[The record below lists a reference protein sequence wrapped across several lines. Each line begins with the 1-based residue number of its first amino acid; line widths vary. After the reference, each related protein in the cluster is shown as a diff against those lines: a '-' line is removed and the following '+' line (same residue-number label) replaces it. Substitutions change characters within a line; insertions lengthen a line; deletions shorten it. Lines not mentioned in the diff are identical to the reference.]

1 MNKRE
6 KILAY
11 ITGGII
17 CVIILYTVVNSLFLA
32 PADSLNESIQTAKEH
47 IDKLEITSESMKR
60 NMDRLKDL
68 AARTYGRDDDE
79 IRAVTFSY
87 LMAALDKSGLTSEGK
102 GVNAGSSKSSGDLRE
117 IAWHVVKSGKM
128 EHILNLLYML
138 EADTTLKKDSKLKK
152 DTKLKKN
159 TTPKEST
166 ALHRIENLTISPR
179 EKDGPFRVEFDYVA
193 LSLATK
199 KGPQFAETRPADTK
213 IAVNMKSEHRKLY
226 NVIPERDIF
235 RRYIKHVD
243 PPKPP
248 PVVVTPRKPP
258 VKPVPTPRPPG
269 APKPKYRICGLPT
282 FQGQPEIWVVNEI
295 DKSGAVYKYKEGEKL
310 MGWDIVMVDYRR
322 MPDPDN
328 PELLSYARVIIEID
342 SEYWAIE
349 GNQYVTAKRLLE
361 GPDLPQS
368 LRIAGGAIDQQ

>member
-11 ITGGII
+11 LTGGII
-17 CVIILYTVVNSLFLA
+17 CVIVLYTLVNSLFLA
-32 PADSLNESIQTAKEH
+32 PADSLNESIRTAKKN
-47 IDKLEITSESMKR
+47 IKKLKTASNSMKR
-60 NMDRLKDL
+60 NMDRLEYL
-68 AARTYGRDDDE
+68 AARTYGKDDDE

-102 GVNAGSSKSSGDLRE
+102 GVNAGSSKSSGYLRE

-138 EADTTLKKDSKLKK
+138 EEDATLKK
-152 DTKLKKN
+152 DTKLK
-159 TTPKEST
+159 EGA
-166 ALHRIENLTISPR
+166 ALHRIENLVISPR

-199 KGPQFAETRPADTK
+199 KGPQFAKTRPAETK
-213 IAVNMKSEHRKLY
+213 IAVNMKSDHRKLY

-248 PVVVTPRKPP
+248 PVVVTTKTPTPKPP
-258 VKPVPTPRPPG
+258 VAPPPPG

-310 MGWDIVMVDYRR
+310 MGWDIVMVDYRM

-328 PELLSYARVIIEID
+328 PELFSLARVIIEIN

-368 LRIAGGAIDQQ
+368 LRVAGGAIDQQ